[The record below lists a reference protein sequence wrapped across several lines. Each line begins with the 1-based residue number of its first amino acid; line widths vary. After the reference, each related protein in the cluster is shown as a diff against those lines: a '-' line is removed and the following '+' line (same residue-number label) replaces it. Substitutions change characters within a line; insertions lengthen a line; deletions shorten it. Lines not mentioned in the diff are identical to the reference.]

1 MHCLQTKTDGVDD
14 YDVVFCFLFF
24 CFFLGEG
31 RNKHDFTFVIIHS
44 EFVGN
49 TEIVTD
55 RSGSSIGHWVGH
67 RKCLK
72 LIRSLCRL
80 LTG

>member
-14 YDVVFCFLFF
+14 YDVAFLFF
-24 CFFLGEG
+24 FGGGEG